1 MMSSRMEDL
10 EQTPMTYDE
19 KVEKEFGVIQTI
31 SDVGL
36 SPVRIGILPV
46 RVGIKSIRFMKDRI
60 KELEERLS
68 GAGHWL

>member
-1 MMSSRMEDL
+1 MEDL

-19 KVEKEFGVIQTI
+19 KVEREFGVIQTI

-46 RVGIKSIRFMKDRI
+46 KVGIKSLRFMKECI
-60 KELEERLS
+60 KELEDRLS
-68 GAGHWL
+68 GSGYWL